1 MPFDSCYRGA
11 GPRFALRNSWQ
22 ARGLPHAIAV
32 VVLCWL
38 MTPPAI
44 AGETLLNGHTFT
56 LPDGFEIH
64 LVAGPPLVDRPI
76 GADFDELGR
85 LYVSDSS
92 GSNDPVK
99 KQLEERSH
107 RIVRLEDTNGDG
119 AFDAS
124 TVFADRMM
132 FPEGTMWH
140 EGSLYVAAPPSI
152 WKLTDTDGDGVAD
165 QRSEW
170 FQGKTLGG
178 CANDL
183 HGPYL
188 GPDGWIYWCKGGFA
202 EQNYTLRG
210 KPWTSRAAHIFRCR
224 PDGTEL
230 EPVMTG
236 GMDNPVDV
244 AFLPTGERFFTT
256 TFLVHPGNGQRDGLI
271 HAIYGGVYGKQ
282 QGAIEGH
289 PRTGELMP
297 VLSHFG
303 AAAPCGLTRYESSA
317 FGGEYRDN
325 LFACHFNLHK
335 VSRHV
340 LERSGGSYQSRDSDF
355 VVSNNM
361 DFHPTDVVEDADG
374 SLLVIDT
381 GGWYKLCCPTSQL
394 WKPDVPGAIYRVRRT
409 GTAPPDDPRGRGV
422 AWSSLTLP
430 QVFKHLGDPRPAVQR
445 RAIHEFAARRDT
457 ADMPR
462 WLGQRLRATSIWGS
476 GDEDV
481 RRELALVWA
490 CTQVDSPESRA
501 LVRRALSHRDATC
514 RQAALHAVSLLRD
527 AEAVSAL
534 VELLN
539 AGPPADR
546 RAAAEALGRIGDRS
560 AVPPLLSA
568 AASAEDRAVEHSI
581 IYALI
586 ELADPLATA
595 AGLAGSSPRMQR
607 AALIALDQM
616 VSGGLKP
623 EDVSPRLTSTD
634 PLLQETA
641 QWIVSH
647 RPEWG
652 AALAGWCGDRLGQL
666 GEVAPEAETIQL
678 ESQLVQFSGHAVIQ
692 DLLASS
698 ATQPALAQ
706 STRLLALR
714 AMAKAKP
721 KELPSTWVEALGELI
736 AGSDPSLSAAALA
749 VVRSLPE
756 QKNPP
761 DRLNSALLEVTNN
774 HETSP
779 QARLEAM
786 AAVLG
791 GLPEV
796 TAGQLDLLL
805 ASLSLEQPLPTRTA
819 AADALAK
826 ARLTAQQLEQ
836 LIAAVK
842 TVGPLELDRV
852 LAPFERSTDDELAL
866 KLLTSLREAAALP
879 SLRFDLLRQKL
890 AKYSSSVQQEL
901 DSLEALVHV
910 DVVQQRARIAEL
922 LPAISSGDVRRGQAV
937 FNSSRSNCTAC
948 HRFGYLGGATGP
960 DLTRIG
966 RIRTERDLL
975 EAVLYPNLSFVH
987 GFEPVVIAT
996 VDGRMVNGLVR
1007 DETATEILVAT
1018 GPNQEVRLRHDEID
1032 QRQPSTVSIMPA
1044 GLDQQLTV
1052 QELIDLVAF
1061 LKNAK

>member
-1 MPFDSCYRGA
+1 MLLDNSYRGVGRWPA
-11 GPRFALRNSWQ
+11 FFQLAWLT
-22 ARGLPHAIAV
+22 AHIAV
-32 VVLCWL
+32 IGALVLCEPM
-38 MTPPAI
+38 MTPAP
-44 AGETLLNGHTFT
+44 AGEIPLNGHVFT
-56 LPDGFEIH
+56 LPDGFEIQ
-64 LVAGPPLVDRPI
+64 LAAGPPLVNRPI
-76 GADFDELGR
+76 SVDFDEQGR

-92 GSNDPVK
+92 GSNDPVQ
-99 KQLEERSH
+99 KQLEERPH
-107 RIVRLEDTNGDG
+107 RIVRMEDTNGDG
-119 AFDAS
+119 IFDVS

-140 EGSLYVAAPPSI
+140 DGSLYVSAPPSI

-188 GPDGWIYWCKGGFA
+188 GPDGWIYWCKGGSV
-202 EQNYTLRG
+202 EQTHTLRG
-210 KPWTSRAAHIFRCR
+210 KPWTTRASHIYRCR
-224 PDGTEL
+224 PDGTDL

-271 HAIYGGVYGKQ
+271 HAIYGGVYGKPT
-282 QGAIEGH
+282 GALDGH
-289 PRTGELMP
+289 PRTGELMTI
-297 VLSHFG
+297 LSHFG
-303 AAAPCGLTRYESSA
+303 AAAPCGLTRYESSG
-317 FGGEYRDN
+317 FGTEYRDN
-325 LFACHFNLHK
+325 LFACQFNLHK

-340 LERSGGSYQSRDSDF
+340 LERTGGSYQSRDSDF
-355 VVSNNM
+355 VVSTNI

-409 GTAPPDDPRGRGV
+409 GTKPPDDPRGRNI
-422 AWSSLTLP
+422 AWASLELAK
-430 QVFKHLGDPRPAVQR
+430 VVEYLGDPRPAVQR
-445 RAIHEFAARRDT
+445 RAAREFAVCRNTPEMAN
-457 ADMPR
+457 
-462 WLGQRLRATSIWGS
+462 WLKQRLQAPPRSVSSDTDA
-476 GDEDV
+476 

-490 CTQVDSPESRA
+490 CTQIDSAESRA
-501 LVRRALSHRDATC
+501 LIRRALSDRDATC

-527 AEAVSAL
+527 AEATSSL
-534 VELLN
+534 IELLKV
-539 AGPPADR
+539 GTPADC

-560 AVPPLLSA
+560 VIPALLA
-568 AASAEDRAVEHSI
+568 AAQSATDRAVEHSI

-586 ELADPLATA
+586 ELADPTATA
-595 AGLAGSSPRMQR
+595 QGLASDASRIQR
-607 AALIALDQM
+607 AALVALDQM
-616 VSGGLKP
+616 NSGGLKAG
-623 EDVSPRLTSTD
+623 DVSPRLTSAE
-634 PLLQETA
+634 PLLQDTA

-652 AALAGWCGDRLGQL
+652 AALSGWCGDRLAHL
-666 GEVAPEAETIQL
+666 ADSAPEAATMQL
-678 ESQLVQFSGHAVIQ
+678 EAQLVQFAGHAVIQ
-692 DLLASS
+692 ELLAAS
-698 ATQPALAQ
+698 ATQTGLPQ
-706 STRLLALR
+706 STRLLVLR
-714 AMAKAKP
+714 AIAKAKP
-721 KELPSTWVEALGELI
+721 KELPSVWIDSLGQLV
-736 AGSDPSLSAAALA
+736 AGSDPSLSSAALA

-761 DRLNSALLEVTNN
+761 SRLNDALLELANN
-774 HETSP
+774 REATM

-791 GLPEV
+791 GLQKV
-796 TAGQLDLLL
+796 TSDQLGLLL
-805 ASLSLEQPLPTRTA
+805 ASLSLDQPLPTRTA
-819 AADALAK
+819 AADAIAQ
-826 ARLTAQQLEQ
+826 ARLSAEQ
-836 LIAAVK
+836 LDHLIGAIK
-842 TVGPLELDRV
+842 TVGPLELDRA
-852 LAPFERSTDDELAL
+852 LNPFERSTDDALAL
-866 KLLTSLREAAALP
+866 RLLASLREASALA
-879 SLRFDLLRQKL
+879 SLRFDLLRQRL
-890 AKYSSSVQQEL
+890 AKYSPSVQHEL

-910 DVVQQRARIAEL
+910 DAAQQRARIAEL
-922 LPAISSGDVRRGQAV
+922 LPAIDSGDIRRGQAV
-937 FNSSRSNCTAC
+937 FNASKSNCTAC

-966 RIRTERDLL
+966 RIRTDRDLL

-987 GFEPVVIAT
+987 GFEPVLIAT

-1007 DETATEILVAT
+1007 DETATEVLMAT
-1018 GPNQEVRLRHDEID
+1018 GPNQEVRLRRDEID
-1032 QRQPSTVSIMPA
+1032 ERQPSTVSIMPA